1 MKELSP
7 PGGPVGGG
15 ETMTPSTFPICPHC
29 GRPVLPGQDR
39 RVCGHDL
46 RGGIPVDLWGHRACA
61 AGLRDLVILRGAG
74 TLPEPL
80 AGLNPV
86 DLFSP
91 VLALPGGVWGI
102 LEEVTP

>member
-1 MKELSP
+1 
-7 PGGPVGGG
+7 
-15 ETMTPSTFPICPHC
+15 MTPSTFPTCPHC

-61 AGLRDLVILRGAG
+61 GGLRDLVILRGAE

-80 AGLNPV
+80 ASPNTPV

-91 VLALPGGVWGI
+91 HLAHLGAPAGAVRGAA
-102 LEEVTP
+102 